1 MKILVDTHTHTS
13 CSTHA
18 FGTIAENLAMAKKHG
33 LEMLCMTDHA
43 PALPDAPHLWH
54 FQTMQE
60 LPGAVDGVK
69 LLKGVEANVLD
80 IQGRLDIPEAFQKQM
95 EVVIASIHEP
105 CYPPRS
111 VEEHTQ
117 TWLNVIQNPYVAI
130 LGHSGHPS
138 FPYDHETVI
147 EAAKKNHKCIEIN
160 NHSFSVRHGSLENCR
175 EIAETCKR
183 VGANIVVSSDA
194 HNSFQIG
201 VFDHAVEL
209 LEEVGFPEARIMNL
223 TAERFT
229 RYLKELR
236 G

>member
-1 MKILVDTHTHTS
+1 
-13 CSTHA
+13 
-18 FGTIAENLAMAKKHG
+18 MAKKHG

-43 PALPDAPHLWH
+43 PALPDAPHMWH

-130 LGHSGHPS
+130 L
-138 FPYDHETVI
+138 
-147 EAAKKNHKCIEIN
+147 
-160 NHSFSVRHGSLENCR
+160 
-175 EIAETCKR
+175 
-183 VGANIVVSSDA
+183 
-194 HNSFQIG
+194 
-201 VFDHAVEL
+201 
-209 LEEVGFPEARIMNL
+209 
-223 TAERFT
+223 
-229 RYLKELR
+229 
-236 G
+236 